1 MSRRPAGGTQAHPVR
16 SAERGRLLRRAAW
29 SVRGPLAL
37 SMAGAVVRQAG
48 FLAAPFVLRFAID
61 DGVIGGDLGAAAW
74 WAAVVLAAGVAQFLG
89 MCVWDHF
96 ANLADARTGVLLRTR
111 LRTCAI
117 ADSGR
122 ASGGTGDL
130 VIRAGRDVD
139 LVRVWVH
146 GLPTWVVIAVTV
158 GVLVPGL
165 ASLDPWLLVVAGATV
180 PCLIVLAVVYPRRF
194 ERASMH
200 AAEAHGRRAD
210 AVDHLLRSAV
220 TVRGAGMENTV
231 VERHARLSAD
241 LSERTVRAGGILA
254 RWTALGEGIP
264 AVATAVGVVVAV
276 FAVLD
281 GRLTVGG
288 LVTFSGW
295 MATVGIAVQVG
306 LQRWTQ
312 SADARVGAAR
322 LQPVLDAQTAAAGG
336 TSARRIVLDELRIFP
351 EGEPIALTLEP
362 GRLIGL
368 SGPTGSGKSTL
379 LRVMAGIEAPHAG
392 RVLVDGAPPTG
403 PVGGVHLVPQRP
415 LVLNGTVR
423 ENLALGA
430 ATEDGD
436 ADDARYRR
444 ALATV
449 GLDTELASRSVDA
462 LDASV
467 GEGGGELS
475 GGQVQRLALAR
486 ALVVE
491 PAVLLLD
498 DVTSA
503 VDATTG
509 ARIIAAITAVAR
521 ERIVVVAGHGA
532 ILDAADA
539 VLRLPARTEV
549 SA

>member
-1 MSRRPAGGTQAHPVR
+1 MNR
-16 SAERGRLLRRAAW
+16 RGRLLRTSAW

-48 FLAAPFVLRFAID
+48 FLAAPLILQFAID

-74 WAAVVLAAGVAQFLG
+74 WGAVVLAAGVAQFLG

-96 ANLADARTGVLLRTR
+96 ANLADARTGVLLRER

-117 ADSGR
+117 AGAGSS
-122 ASGGTGDL
+122 SGGTGDL
-130 VIRAGRDVD
+130 LIRAGRDVD
-139 LVRVWVH
+139 LIRVWVH
-146 GLPTWVVIAVTV
+146 GLPTWVVIAVTI

-165 ASLDPWLLVVAGATV
+165 ASLDPWLLLVAGATV
-180 PCLIVLAVVYPRRF
+180 PCLIVLAIVYPRRF

-220 TVRGAGMENTV
+220 TVRGAGMGDAV
-231 VERHARLSAD
+231 AERHRRMSAD
-241 LSERTVRAGGILA
+241 LTDRTVRAGGILA

-322 LQPVLDAQTAAAGG
+322 LSPVLLAPEATDAKAP
-336 TSARRIVLDELRIFP
+336 AREIVLERLRVLP
-351 EGEPIALTLEP
+351 DGEPIDLALVP

-379 LRVMAGIEAPHAG
+379 LRVIAGIEAPHAG
-392 RVLVDGAPPTG
+392 RVLVDGVPSVGAL
-403 PVGGVHLVPQRP
+403 GGVHLVPQRP

-430 ATEDGD
+430 ATGD
-436 ADDARYRR
+436 SDVDDARYRR
-444 ALATV
+444 ALAAV
-449 GLDTELASRSVDA
+449 GLDAELASRSVDP
-462 LDASV
+462 LDAPV

-503 VDATTG
+503 VDPVTAG
-509 ARIIAAITAVAR
+509 RIIAAITETAA

>member
-1 MSRRPAGGTQAHPVR
+1 MNG
-16 SAERGRLLRRAAW
+16 RGRLLRETAWRVRA
-29 SVRGPLAL
+29 PLAL
-37 SMAGAVVRQAG
+37 SMAGAVVRQGG
-48 FLAAPFVLRFAID
+48 FLAAPFILQFAID

-74 WAAVVLAAGVAQFLG
+74 WGGVVLVAGIAQFFG

-96 ANLADARTGVLLRTR
+96 ANLADARTGVFLRER

-117 ADSGR
+117 AGAGPS
-122 ASGGTGDL
+122 SGGTGDL
-130 VIRAGRDVD
+130 LIRAGRDVD

-146 GLPTWVVIAVTV
+146 GLPTWIVIAVTV

-165 ASLDPWLLVVAGATV
+165 ASLDPWLLLVAGATV

-220 TVRGAGMENTV
+220 TVRGAGMGRAV
-231 VERHARLSAD
+231 VERHERMSAD
-241 LSERTVRAGGILA
+241 LTDRTVRAGGILA

-322 LQPVLDAQTAAAGG
+322 LQPVLRVPHTTGEQAP
-336 TSARRIVLDELRIFP
+336 AREIVLDGVRAFP
-351 EGEPIALTLEP
+351 GAEPIALTLAP

-379 LRVMAGIEAPHAG
+379 LRMIAGIEAPHAG
-392 RVLVDGAPPTG
+392 RVLVDGAAATG
-403 PVGGVHLVPQRP
+403 AVGGVHLVPQRP

-430 ATEDGD
+430 ATGDGED
-436 ADDARYRR
+436 DDARYRR
-444 ALATV
+444 ALAVV
-449 GLDTELASRSVDA
+449 GLDAELAPRSVDP
-462 LDASV
+462 LDAPV

-503 VDATTG
+503 VDPATG
-509 ARIIAAITAVAR
+509 ARIIAAIREVAA

-532 ILDAADA
+532 IIDAADT
-539 VLRLPARTEV
+539 VLHLSVRTEV